1 MTSILLAVC
10 ILLSVLVA
18 VDLLLTIGI
27 VRRLKAGASL
37 GGGAGEPPARPR
49 PGHRIDP
56 RVDSVEWD
64 EATAAAITGTGVL
77 ILAVSHCSACERLKR
92 ELAAHGRL
100 PLPVYVM
107 GDPVDDPAGTAEHLA
122 SWPQAAPVRAP
133 RGYDELDS
141 LERPTVYPVIAVL
154 ENGRVVS
161 SGHRLSAVVA
171 AAYEVAARIDATEH
185 VH

>member
-1 MTSILLAVC
+1 MDPRRWLGSDPRPARRLRIRPVPRVIPASPPGRRRFMTPILLAVC

-37 GGGAGEPPARPR
+37 AGGSGEPQALPR

-56 RVDSVEWD
+56 RIDSVEWD
-64 EATAAAITGTGVL
+64 EAAAAAVTGTAVL

-92 ELAAHGRL
+92 ELAAHGEL

-107 GDPVDDPAGTAEHLA
+107 GDPVDDPAGT
-122 SWPQAAPVRAP
+122 
-133 RGYDELDS
+133 
-141 LERPTVYPVIAVL
+141 
-154 ENGRVVS
+154 
-161 SGHRLSAVVA
+161 
-171 AAYEVAARIDATEH
+171 
-185 VH
+185 